1 MCQDPQEGGCKME
14 AIREHNVEAINFIQ
28 WEGMDFELREPE
40 ITFERA
46 RVEREQKPRMTA
58 NQKRLIED
66 EHFVHT
72 LP

>member
-1 MCQDPQEGGCKME
+1 ME
-14 AIREHNVEAINFIQ
+14 AIREHTVEAINFWH

-46 RVEREQKPRMTA
+46 REQKPRVTA
-58 NQKRLIED
+58 KQKRLIEA
-66 EHFVHT
+66 ERFVHT

>member
-1 MCQDPQEGGCKME
+1 ME
-14 AIREHNVEAINFIQ
+14 AIREHTVEAINFFQ
-28 WEGMDFELREPE
+28 WEGINFELWEPE

-46 RVEREQKPRMTA
+46 RVEREQKPRVTA
-58 NQKRLIED
+58 KQKRLIEA